1 MQGRHKG
8 RGGGGFFPQAPRRW
22 GRILPRIVNLFFL
35 GGGGGVEGAWR
46 VPFTPGAN
54 PGRDDPACMYE
65 EYILN

>member
-8 RGGGGFFPQAPRRW
+8 RGGAFSPGAAALGTNFTPNCKP
-22 GRILPRIVNLFFL
+22 FFL
-35 GGGGGVEGAWR
+35 GGGGVEGSWR